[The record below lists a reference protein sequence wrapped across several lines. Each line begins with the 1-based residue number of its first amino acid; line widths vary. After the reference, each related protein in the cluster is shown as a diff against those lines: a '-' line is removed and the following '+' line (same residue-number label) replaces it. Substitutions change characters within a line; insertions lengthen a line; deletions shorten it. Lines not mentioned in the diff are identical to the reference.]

1 MGPGSELPTW
11 GGSAWPTDAWLGTTD
26 GVVTVPP
33 ISPGFVC
40 KRCRNRP
47 CICDYIEPEIDT
59 AEHGAWKSQGGLE
72 SVYSRQE
79 LSSLDHGLHDGIGQ
93 LPQHSGLDGPLPPYS
108 TESGD
113 WVWPRGAPEYHE
125 PTDGP
130 QVPFNDETELP
141 MGWDPTADTEGVF
154 TEVFEAARQVYRHG
168 MCSLPG
174 STIKYEAFVQIGR
187 YAVHR
192 GFVEPAVADRVLHW
206 LRWGTDVGAQ
216 RSLLRGVRVFENYPT
231 ALGEFSGRVAKALTK
246 RVSAHKTLDLG
257 DWHDGLRVVARAVFQ
272 DFFVAPMLAVPK
284 PLEPGEC
291 RPATAHD
298 VTTFNDA
305 IDMTGLTHE
314 LRGYEEIAAF
324 LKTGYVMAVTDVA
337 DAFPLLGL
345 ATWTWPF
352 FALRFRRG
360 AQQPDGSWDV
370 FGMTR
375 LLMHLF
381 ADFGTRGMPGVF
393 KLLYK
398 DMLLGMARSVN
409 VLTMPMVV
417 WVDDCGLIGA
427 ARRRCDTEMWAFQ
440 KFAGLLGILFKWLKD
455 KAAAQVIPMIGFWWD
470 SFSRTISLLEDKLGS
485 YMQMFLAFSVR
496 SSLSLR
502 ERRCGAGRAQRAVM
516 TLPPGARCLLQPI
529 YAAMHGLK
537 HAWQQRKTNKLE
549 RTAWL
554 FLYEVLALNMGRGY
568 FSYDGFTPG
577 PAVCTDASK
586 SGRYAGGGA
595 VENDGDADWWV
606 YGASASKRLIDWLEA
621 DTVLEYTRTSC
632 HKWYKRI
639 VDFWIDNSAF
649 ELSGE
654 AGRSRVE
661 RLNVVLQKL
670 FLLQVEHTFII
681 RFNWI
686 PTDDNTMA
694 DHLSR
699 GRIEAFY
706 LAVAAE
712 AMIVGF
718 FVGGF
723 FWAGKAVRIRMA
735 AEAGR
740 TLGTDLSVRQWVP
753 RSDGLLALARP
764 IVDMAKYSMQVRS
777 AVIIQAAAR
786 GMFARYKQAVRKINA
801 VG

>member
-1 MGPGSELPTW
+1 MLEDGS
-11 GGSAWPTDAWLGTTD
+11 
-26 GVVTVPP
+26 
-33 ISPGFVC
+33 
-40 KRCRNRP
+40 
-47 CICDYIEPEIDT
+47 
-59 AEHGAWKSQGGLE
+59 SQ
-72 SVYSRQE
+72 
-79 LSSLDHGLHDGIGQ
+79 SLNACGHPDGIGH

-108 TESGD
+108 TDSGD

-154 TEVFEAARQVYRHG
+154 TEVFEMARQVYRQG

-345 ATWTWPF
+345 SPWTWPF
-352 FALRFRRG
+352 FALRFQRG
-360 AQQPDGSWDV
+360 AQQADGSWCA
-370 FGMTR
+370 FGMMR

-393 KLLYK
+393 KLMYK

-427 ARRRCDTEMWAFQ
+427 ARRRCDSEMWGFQ

-470 SFSRTISLLEDKLGS
+470 SFSRTISLLEDKLGA
-485 YMQMFLAFSVR
+485 YMQMFQAFSVR

-537 HAWQQRKTNKLE
+537 HAWQQRKTTSLE
-549 RTAWL
+549 RKAWL

-706 LAVAAE
+706 LAVAA
-712 AMIVGF
+712 AAVTVGGF

-723 FWAGKAVRIRMA
+723 FLAGKAVRLRMA
-735 AEAGR
+735 ADAGR
-740 TLGTDLSVRQWVP
+740 TLGTNLSVRQWVP
-753 RSDGLLALARP
+753 RSDRLLALARP
-764 IVDMAKYSMQVRS
+764 IVDMAKYSLQVRS

-786 GMFARYKQAVRKINA
+786 GMFARCKQAVRQIKAVIIQAAVRGMLVRLTRVIRVWSGGPVGRPSETFPIPRNA
-801 VG
+801 RPQGGPGRRPARPWYKSIT

>member
-1 MGPGSELPTW
+1 MGLGSELPTW
-11 GGSAWPTDAWLGTTD
+11 GGSAWPSDAWLGTTD

-47 CICDYIEPEIDT
+47 CICDYIEPEIDERDLQAPPRANVEFGEGVIVDDVST
-59 AEHGAWKSQGGLE
+59 RPSRARAPMNDVAELGSWRSIGE
-72 SVYSRQE
+72 SVYSRQAIPIGSHE
-79 LSSLDHGLHDGIGQ
+79 FGEGVTVDDVLSRPPSAHGLHDGIGH

-108 TESGD
+108 TDTGD
-113 WVWPRGAPEYHE
+113 WVWPRGAPDYHE

-130 QVPFNDETELP
+130 QVPFNEETELP
-141 MGWDPTADTEGVF
+141 MGWDPSADAEGVF
-154 TEVFEAARQVYRHG
+154 TEVFEMARQVYRHG

-216 RSLLRGVRVFENYPT
+216 RGLLRGVRVFENYPT

-345 ATWTWPF
+345 APWTWPF

-398 DMLLGMARSVN
+398 DMLLGMARSLG
-409 VLTMPMVV
+409 VLTLPMVV

-470 SFSRTISLLEDKLGS
+470 SFSRTISLLEDKLGA
-485 YMQMFLAFSVR
+485 YMQMFQAFSVR

-568 FSYDGFTPG
+568 FSYDGFSPG

-586 SGRYAGGGA
+586 SNRYAGGGA
-595 VENDGDADWWV
+595 VSCDHPGGSPRHVCTVQAGGEKDQCGDHS
-606 YGASASKRLIDWLEA
+606 GSG
-621 DTVLEYTRTSC
+621 TRHARTTC
-632 HKWYKRI
+632 
-639 VDFWIDNSAF
+639 
-649 ELSGE
+649 
-654 AGRSRVE
+654 
-661 RLNVVLQKL
+661 
-670 FLLQVEHTFII
+670 
-681 RFNWI
+681 
-686 PTDDNTMA
+686 
-694 DHLSR
+694 
-699 GRIEAFY
+699 
-706 LAVAAE
+706 
-712 AMIVGF
+712 
-718 FVGGF
+718 
-723 FWAGKAVRIRMA
+723 VR
-735 AEAGR
+735 
-740 TLGTDLSVRQWVP
+740 
-753 RSDGLLALARP
+753 RSDELGSARAL
-764 IVDMAKYSMQVRS
+764 
-777 AVIIQAAAR
+777 
-786 GMFARYKQAVRKINA
+786 
-801 VG
+801 